1 MKHIKVIWE
10 NPQPQRLDEVLVYEY
25 ESVEDKIKELELMFN
40 DRVVSF
46 EEL

>member
-25 ESVEDKIKELELMFN
+25 ESVEDKIKQLELMFG
-40 DRVVSF
+40 DTVVSY